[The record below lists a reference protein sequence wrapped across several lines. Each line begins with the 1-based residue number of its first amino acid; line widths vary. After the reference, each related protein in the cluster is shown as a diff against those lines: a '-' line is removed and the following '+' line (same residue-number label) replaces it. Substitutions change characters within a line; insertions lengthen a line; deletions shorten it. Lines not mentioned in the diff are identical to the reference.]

1 MPDSA
6 FGLEKERKFPLA
18 DAQCVSSAIKL
29 FGHCPE
35 GKRKEL
41 ASKIIRASKKYNV
54 EVGDDT
60 LVAKYVKGDK

>member
-18 DAQCVSSAIKL
+18 NAECISSAIKL

-35 GKRKEL
+35 EKRKEL
-41 ASKIIRASKKYNV
+41 ASKIVKASKKYSV

-60 LVAKYVKGDK
+60 LVAKYAKGDK